1 MPISPEVMRWLK
13 NLISV
18 GLILAAVAVAIS
30 TGFSDHTDDYG
41 QVGLPQG
48 GVVHLPEGKVT
59 VYYSQ
64 LGDNSDPIKQNAMPL
79 GFAVVSVNGGVPV
92 PIASQNGAPAASS
105 VTRSET
111 VGELGSVAKLDVPSS
126 GDYVVQGST
135 NLPPG
140 TSFLKFGTNAGAAL
154 VDRWKLL
161 AGLLIA
167 VILIA
172 LTPMPRQRRRWEDE
186 GSAPTGWSS
195 DPRAPYAG

>member
-1 MPISPEVMRWLK
+1 MRWLK
-13 NLISV
+13 KLISL
-18 GLILAAVAVAIS
+18 GLVLAAAGLALSI
-30 TGFSDHTDDYG
+30 GLSDHSDDYG

-48 GVVHLPEGKVT
+48 GVVHLPDGKVT

-64 LGDNSDPIKQNAMPL
+64 LGDNSNPLSQNSVPL
-79 GFAVVSVNGGVPV
+79 GFQVVSARGVAV
-92 PIASQNGAPAASS
+92 PIATENGAPSASS

-111 VGELGSVAKLDVPSS
+111 VGELGAVAKLDVPSS

-154 VDRWKLL
+154 VARWHLF
-161 AGLLIA
+161 AALLIGA
-167 VILIA
+167 ILIA
-172 LTPMPRQRRRWEDE
+172 IIPTPRPRRRWEDE
-186 GSAPTGWSS
+186 GGAPTGWSS